1 MKGDAGI
8 FDTMDLDAN
17 SSSRNKWVEDFT
29 VAKISPET
37 DAIRA
42 IANAAVKL
50 YADEPYPFFSRTRL
64 TGHYEQNA

>member
-42 IANAAVKL
+42 IANVTVKRNMNL
-50 YADEPYPFFSRTRL
+50 RSALPVF
-64 TGHYEQNA
+64 